1 MLSSTATCPS
11 ILHGKHFPTPKS
23 TYLGLYYGGLVRSL
37 LLVVFVAGQAHAA
50 DIKKIEIQYEDNT
63 YSISFRAILS
73 ADTAT
78 VERIV
83 TNHANLKT
91 LSSRVTESEVL
102 SGTDDKN
109 IKLKLVLRPCI
120 LFYCKQ
126 LTKTS
131 VVEVTQDSDTS
142 ISYIAD
148 PEQSS
153 FRIANELL
161 TVEKNGEQTRLNY
174 TAAIVPGFRVPP
186 VVGPWLIKRVLRKE
200 LIEVGENV
208 EKLASGQSP

>member
-1 MLSSTATCPS
+1 M
-11 ILHGKHFPTPKS
+11 
-23 TYLGLYYGGLVRSL
+23 GLCLI
-37 LLVVFVAGQAHAA
+37 GQSHAA
-50 DIKKIEIQYEDNT
+50 DIQKIEIQYEDNT

-73 ADTAT
+73 ADTNT
-78 VERIV
+78 VEHIV

-102 SGTDDKN
+102 SGIDDEN
-109 IKLKLVLRPCI
+109 VKLKLVLRPCV
-120 LFYCKQ
+120 LFYCKT

-131 VVEVTQDSDTS
+131 DVEVTHNLGTS

-148 PEQSS
+148 PEHSS

-161 TVEKNGEQTRLNY
+161 TIPKNGERTQLNY
-174 TAAIVPGFRVPP
+174 TATIVPGFRVPP
-186 VVGPWLIKRVLRKE
+186 VIGPWLVKRVLRKE

-208 EKLASGQSP
+208 EKQASGEFRNTQ